1 MIKEKTYEQKMIEFE
16 QWLKTCPVKYD
27 YTNYAYETLTENYNF
42 FFGGY
47 KIESEEINENGR
59 TST

>member
-1 MIKEKTYEQKMIEFE
+1 MIKEKTFEQKMIEFE

-27 YTNYAYETLTENYNF
+27 YTNYAYEPLTENYNF

-47 KIESEEINENGR
+47 KIESEEINAKV
-59 TST
+59 